1 MNYTAATTPSNQTPC
16 TNVPVHCTLCA
27 PGLRGQ
33 PQSFWKYNL
42 IHHMSIHHL
51 TKMSELPSLDPAL
64 VFTTWITKREEAA
77 MGIEPMKTKLHRTN
91 HFKNLDSDGLE
102 VIYQGYI
109 KEQQRKRAMS
119 SVSQASQTSASR
131 NPSPSKRGRAT

>member
-1 MNYTAATTPSNQTPC
+1 
-16 TNVPVHCTLCA
+16 
-27 PGLRGQ
+27 
-33 PQSFWKYNL
+33 
-42 IHHMSIHHL
+42 
-51 TKMSELPSLDPAL
+51 
-64 VFTTWITKREEAA
+64 
-77 MGIEPMKTKLHRTN
+77 MGIEPMKTELHRTN